1 MNREDR
7 DTVQQVTA
15 ALIEKN
21 GKILLA
27 LRKAGKHM
35 GRKWEFPGGKV
46 DPGEEPKQALRRELE
61 EEFGIDAEIGE
72 YLGSTRFRENRLD
85 LQILLYRAS
94 HLEGTFVLREHEALC
109 WVEPEQ
115 VEDYDLVDSDRKLF
129 RKFRKTLT

>member
-1 MNREDR
+1 
-7 DTVQQVTA
+7 VQQVTA

-46 DPGEEPKQALRRELE
+46 DRGEDPKAALRRELE
-61 EEFGIDAEIGE
+61 EEFSIQAEIGE
-72 YLGSTRFRENRLD
+72 YLASTRYRGNRLD
-85 LQILLYRAS
+85 LEILLYRAT
-94 HLEGTFVLREHEALC
+94 HLAGAFVLREHEAMH
-109 WVEPEQ
+109 WVRPDR
-115 VEDYDLVDSDRKLF
+115 VEAYDLVDSDRKLF